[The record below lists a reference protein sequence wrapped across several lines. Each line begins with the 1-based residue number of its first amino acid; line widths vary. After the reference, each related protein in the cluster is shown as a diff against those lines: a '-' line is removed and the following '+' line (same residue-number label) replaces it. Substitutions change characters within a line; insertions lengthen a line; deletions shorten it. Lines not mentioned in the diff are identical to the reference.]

1 MTTTIALQTIVSG
14 STHPKAIKA
23 AQEFPAKLFA
33 VHGDNI
39 RIRDTAVYFGT
50 GTSKG
55 SKGKGI
61 DVSCSVCGHEWSPR
75 VNNLLRGAGCPQCA
89 LKRQAEMIVASAGE
103 RRCPPT
109 TPEEKS
115 RAVELRAA
123 GMSFDAVRQQLFD
136 EGLSPQL
143 RSIGTIYLW
152 ANPEKAEENRQR
164 AATRYQDPVKREQ
177 SKATMRRY
185 ISEFNHGRAGA
196 RARSANYRLL
206 KQNTPEVV
214 FLDGEWHEVDRKETY
229 RVFGEVLLP
238 ASERKL
244 IQELYLEAQYQTE
257 TTGVEHHVDHI
268 QPLSKGGEH
277 LMYNLQILPAE
288 ENLSKNDTFREEDQ
302 TELCRRLFTHTNN

>member
-1 MTTTIALQTIVSG
+1 MSNTTIQTIACG

-61 DVSCSVCGHEWSPR
+61 DVSCATCGHDWSPR
-75 VNNLLRGAGCPQCA
+75 VNNLLNGQGCPQCA
-89 LKRQAEMIVASAGE
+89 LKRQAEMIVASAGK

-109 TPEEKS
+109 TREE
-115 RAVELRAA
+115 RARALELRAA

-136 EGLSPQL
+136 EGLSSQL

-164 AATRYQDPVKREQ
+164 SAKRYQDPVKREQ
-177 SKATMRRY
+177 KNANMRRY
-185 ISEFNHGRAGA
+185 ISDFDHGRAGS

-214 FLDGEWHEVDRKETY
+214 FLDGEWHEVDRRETW

-238 ASERKL
+238 AKERKE
-244 IQELYLEAQYQTE
+244 IQELYLEAQYLTE

-277 LMYNLQILPAE
+277 LMYNLQILTAE
-288 ENLSKNDTFREEDQ
+288 ENLSKGGNFREEDQ
-302 TELCRRLFTHTNN
+302 IELARRLFG